1 MFKHLHL
8 YTLLFLCFSTIAN
21 VFSQCNG
28 SEDLCDKRYNE
39 VAYLT
44 THNSFNSSQD
54 SFLFPNHNTN
64 IEAQLNFGVRA
75 FMIDV
80 YNVNGESVVYH
91 GYSFLGSKPLSTYL
105 DTIKY
110 FLESNPNEIITLI
123 LECYT
128 TANAIERDLNKAE
141 LTNYLHA
148 QDSTSTWPKL
158 KDLIN
163 SNKRLVV
170 FSDKSDAAPKQ
181 DWYHYVWDFAVENK
195 YGEINCEYNR
205 GNPSNK
211 LFIFNHFVTS
221 TIGSFT
227 KAKRVNSNPYFF
239 NYIKKCQLLKNKL
252 PNFITVDFYETG
264 NALNVVKQLNSQSL
278 LVEL

>member
-1 MFKHLHL
+1 MFK
-8 YTLLFLCFSTIAN
+8 YITNFTLVIFFFSFTTN

-28 SEDLCDKRYNE
+28 FTDLCEKRYNE

-44 THNSFNSSQD
+44 THNAFNSRQD

-64 IEAQLNFGVRA
+64 IQAQLNFGVRA

-91 GYSFLGSKPLSTYL
+91 GYSFLGVKPLSTYL
-105 DTIKY
+105 GTIKK
-110 FLESNPNEIITLI
+110 FLETNPNEIITLI

-128 TANAIERDLNKAE
+128 TANAIESDLINAG
-141 LTNYLHA
+141 LINYLHT
-148 QDSTSTWPKL
+148 QDSISAWPIL
-158 KDLIN
+158 QQMID
-163 SNKRLVV
+163 SDKRLVV
-170 FSDKSDAAPKQ
+170 LSDKSDASPKQ

-205 GNPSNK
+205 GDSSNN

-221 TIGSFT
+221 RIGSFT
-227 KAKRVNSNPYFF
+227 KAKKVNSNPYFL
-239 NYIKKCQLLKNKL
+239 NYIKKCELLKNKF

-264 NALNVVKQLNSQSL
+264 NTLDVVNQLNSRPQF
-278 LVEL
+278 VEL